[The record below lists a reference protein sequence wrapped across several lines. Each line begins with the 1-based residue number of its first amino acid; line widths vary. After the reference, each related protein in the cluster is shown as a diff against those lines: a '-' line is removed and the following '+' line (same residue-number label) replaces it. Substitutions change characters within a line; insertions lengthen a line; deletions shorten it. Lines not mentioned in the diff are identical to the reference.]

1 MIKSWSSLWEK
12 KMQSYQ
18 VSERTAEHYIL
29 KNDVFDLNHA
39 LPKMLS
45 KIRLKNM
52 ISGKRKQITSATQ
65 GGWPQAWNLMS
76 TWRRHL
82 DLHQLIIVVENLQS
96 LNLSMFW
103 KNEKTEQHHSDNN
116 HLDLCGLFFFLLSL
130 WKIIKDH

>member
-1 MIKSWSSLWEK
+1 MYYHRNYWYCDQKLEFFVEK

-76 TWRRHL
+76 T
-82 DLHQLIIVVENLQS
+82 
-96 LNLSMFW
+96 
-103 KNEKTEQHHSDNN
+103 
-116 HLDLCGLFFFLLSL
+116 
-130 WKIIKDH
+130 